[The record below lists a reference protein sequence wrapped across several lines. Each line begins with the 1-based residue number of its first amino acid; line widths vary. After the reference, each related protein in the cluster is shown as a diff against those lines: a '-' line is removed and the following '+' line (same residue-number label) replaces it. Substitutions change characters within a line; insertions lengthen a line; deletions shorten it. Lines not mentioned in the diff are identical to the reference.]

1 MEKEF
6 SREFQ
11 QGLADILEMCM
22 KNKTDNCVITLDYGD
37 AEFVVSIAFSAK
49 KKAKEAEDES

>member
-22 KNKTDNCVITLDYGD
+22 ENKTDNCIMTLDCGD
-37 AEFVVSIAFSAK
+37 VELTMKIVFSAK
-49 KKAKEAEDES
+49 KKEPEARV

>member
-22 KNKTDNCVITLDYGD
+22 ENKTNNCVITLDYGD
-37 AEFVVSIAFSAK
+37 AELVVNIIFSAQK
-49 KKAKEAEDES
+49 KES

>member
-11 QGLADILEMCM
+11 QGLADILEMCI
-22 KNKTDNCVITLDYGD
+22 KNKTDNCVITLGYDD
-37 AEFVVSIAFSAK
+37 AELVVNIAFSAK
-49 KKAKEAEDES
+49 KKEPEA

>member
-11 QGLADILEMCM
+11 QGIADILEMCM
-22 KNKTDNCVITLDYGD
+22 ENKTNNCVITLDYGD
-37 AEFVVSIAFSAK
+37 VELTMKIVFSAK
-49 KKAKEAEDES
+49 KKEPEARV

>member
-11 QGLADILEMCM
+11 QGLADILEMCIE
-22 KNKTDNCVITLDYGD
+22 NKTDNCVITLDYGD
-37 AEFVVSIAFSAK
+37 AELTVEIVFSAK
-49 KKAKEAEDES
+49 KKSEVEHDGE

>member
-22 KNKTDNCVITLDYGD
+22 ENKTDNCVITLDYGD
-37 AEFVVSIAFSAK
+37 AELVVDIMFSAK
-49 KKAKEAEDES
+49 KKEPEV